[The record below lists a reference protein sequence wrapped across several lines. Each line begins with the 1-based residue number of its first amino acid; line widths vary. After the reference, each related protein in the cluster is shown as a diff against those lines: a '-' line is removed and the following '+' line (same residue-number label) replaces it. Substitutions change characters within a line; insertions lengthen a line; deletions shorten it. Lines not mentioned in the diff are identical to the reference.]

1 MIDFKF
7 LTQSNTVRPNV
18 NNDLII
24 HLENGESIWIVNE
37 QLGHGINRIQ
47 YGPNRTRNQFRWAH
61 NYDHEEILGE
71 QYRSNT
77 EYYHGPINEF
87 FTYYELRRNYPARI
101 SILPPVPVILRILCE
116 GYELLNDS
124 LLFTNYTAQ
133 VRIRYKKFIDRNL

>member
-7 LTQSNTVRPNV
+7 LTQSNTVRPNS
-18 NNDLII
+18 NNNIII
-24 HLENGESIWIVNE
+24 HLDNGEIWRFNE
-37 QLGHGINRIQ
+37 QLDHGINRLQ
-47 YGPNRTRNQFRWAH
+47 YGPNCTIKQFRWSH

-116 GYELLNDS
+116 GYELWDDS
-124 LLFTNYTAQ
+124 LIFSNHTAQ
-133 VRIRYKKFIDRNL
+133 VRIRYKKYIDRNL